1 MKKEILPAV
10 AAIIF
15 NSQGDVLLQ
24 KRKDRNKWNVISG
37 HIEFGESAEQAML
50 REIKEE
56 INTDARIVRLIGIY
70 SVPEFQ
76 TYTYDDRMV
85 HYVTVFFEAHLL
97 TPLDENLTNG
107 ETKDMRFFSVDATP
121 GDMDLINPNWLRDA
135 LDRRSQPYIR

>member
-1 MKKEILPAV
+1 MNKEILPAV

-15 NSQGDVLLQ
+15 NSQGEVLLQ

-56 INTDARIVRLIGIY
+56 IDTEARIVRLIGIY
-70 SVPEFQ
+70 SLPEFQ
-76 TYTYDDRMV
+76 TYTYDDRTV

-107 ETKDMRFFSVDATP
+107 ETKNIKFFPVDATP
-121 GDMDLINPNWLRDA
+121 DDMDLINPNWLRDA